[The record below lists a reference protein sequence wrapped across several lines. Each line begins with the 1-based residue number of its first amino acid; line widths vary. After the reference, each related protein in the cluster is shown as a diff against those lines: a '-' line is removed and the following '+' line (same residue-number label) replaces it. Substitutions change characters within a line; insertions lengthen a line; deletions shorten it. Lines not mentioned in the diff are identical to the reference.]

1 MYKKENMNLFSNLI
15 IYRWWKREMDKLRR
29 GIGLLLIVLGLTI
42 IGTVVYKKVETIKK
56 QKDIVE
62 IFKSGISE
70 GTSEDDEKNQNE
82 EKVNLEDIN
91 GYKPIAIIEIPSIKL
106 SQALVEGIS
115 DDVLKYFLGHFPDS
129 ALPGE
134 KGNFSV
140 AGHRV
145 SDYTDAFINLYKVK
159 SGDEVIVKTHDK
171 KYTYVIEENF
181 IVEPEDIQVLDNTED
196 ATMTLV
202 TCTVGAKQRVIVKGK
217 LILEEDLNS

>member
-1 MYKKENMNLFSNLI
+1 
-15 IYRWWKREMDKLRR
+15 MDKLRR
-29 GIGLLLIVLGLTI
+29 GIGVLLIVLGLTI

-171 KYTYVIEENF
+171 KYTYVVEENF
-181 IVEPEDIQVLDNTED
+181 IVEPEDVQVLDNTED